1 MMEYRLEIWRQENS
15 DSPGRFQTILY
26 HTGDERET
34 VATALTNINN
44 TPGMKDINGDPVG
57 EIGWECSCLQ
67 KKCGACAMVIC
78 GTPGL
83 ACDSFLRNYIRK
95 RTIRLA
101 PLSKF
106 PLIRDL
112 WVDRSILR
120 QDLKELGLATK
131 ENFVFTDRNNDTAF
145 ESSKCL
151 QCGCCLEVCPN
162 YVPGGK
168 FFGAAGYVSETKFVT
183 SLSSEEVKKLKPA
196 YLSHIYGG
204 CGKSLACKDICPAGI
219 DMDRLLSKSNA
230 VAVWGRKK

>member
-1 MMEYRLEIWRQENS
+1 MEYRLEIWRQENS

-26 HTGDERET
+26 QTGDERET

-44 TPGMKDINGDPVG
+44 TPGMQDINGNPVG

-67 KKCGACAMVIC
+67 KKCGACAVVIN

-95 RTIRLA
+95 KTIKLA

-120 QDLKELGLATK
+120 QDLKDLGLTAAGD
-131 ENFVFTDRNNDTAF
+131 FAFTDRNNDTAF
-145 ESSKCL
+145 EASKCL

-168 FFGAAGYVSETKFVT
+168 FFGAAGYVPETKFLT
-183 SLSSEEVKKLKPA
+183 ALSSEEAKRLKPA
-196 YLSHIYGG
+196 YMTHIYGG

-219 DMDRLLSKSNA
+219 DIDRLLSRSNA

>member
-1 MMEYRLEIWRQENS
+1 MEYRLEIWRQENS

-26 HTGDERET
+26 QTGDERET

-44 TPGMKDINGDPVG
+44 TPGMQDINGNPVG

-67 KKCGACAMVIC
+67 KKCGACAVVIN

-95 RTIRLA
+95 KTIKLA

-120 QDLKELGLATK
+120 QDLKELGLTAAGD
-131 ENFVFTDRNNDTAF
+131 FAFTDRNNDTAF
-145 ESSKCL
+145 EASKCL
-151 QCGCCLEVCPN
+151 QCGCCLEACPN

-168 FFGAAGYVSETKFVT
+168 FFGAAGYVPETKFLT
-183 SLSSEEVKKLKPA
+183 ALSSEEAKRLKPA
-196 YLSHIYGG
+196 YMTHIYGG

-219 DMDRLLSKSNA
+219 DIDRLLSRSNA

>member
-1 MMEYRLEIWRQENS
+1 MEYRLEIWRQENS

-26 HTGDERET
+26 QTGDERET

-44 TPGMKDINGDPVG
+44 TPGMQDINGNPVG

-67 KKCGACAMVIC
+67 KKCGACAVVIN

-95 RTIRLA
+95 KTIKLA

-120 QDLKELGLATK
+120 QDLKELGLTAAGD
-131 ENFVFTDRNNDTAF
+131 FAFTDRNNDTAF
-145 ESSKCL
+145 EASKCL

-168 FFGAAGYVSETKFVT
+168 FFGAAGYVPETKFLT
-183 SLSSEEVKKLKPA
+183 ALSSEEAKRLKPA
-196 YLSHIYGG
+196 YMTHIYGG

-219 DMDRLLSKSNA
+219 DIDRLLSRSNA